1 MSNKAIELCDRI
13 RHDKSIS
20 LAVAWSFNQL
30 AYAIVYPFIPL
41 YLSNERGLPYT
52 VVSWIFPLMGFAVI
66 LAPIPCGWMT
76 DKFGRSFMM
85 LFGQLGRGIIF
96 FILAFMVFVNAP
108 FWLFVIFLMLNTA
121 VGVAFQVG
129 SDAYLVDISTEED
142 RPSYYGKIRIGFNLG
157 WAVGPMLGAF
167 FAKTP
172 FWLFFL
178 MTGLLCVAGTVYT
191 KVSCCTGTVEPAKRS
206 QKEKSQGSILPVIF
220 GNRNFMFYMLGTLF
234 LMCLA
239 SQLYST
245 LSIFS
250 TKIVGVSREA
260 LGSIYSLNGAMV
272 LLLQLPVVE
281 LLKKWKTPVKLQLV
295 AGTLLYAVGY
305 SLLGFSGGAVA
316 VACAVAIVTFGEI
329 AAQPALYTSIAAETC
344 QDNAGRMFSVYSLM
358 RGIGYSV
365 GPWFGAQLFD
375 NFSSSPIILWC
386 ALAGFAVASVIV
398 FIFTEKKSNTN
409 NNIQGVKQ

>member
-1 MSNKAIELCDRI
+1 MSSKAIELFDRI

-52 VVSWIFPLMGFAVI
+52 LVSWIFPLMGFAVI
-66 LAPIPCGWMT
+66 LAPVPCGWMT
-76 DKFGRSFMM
+76 DKLGRSFMM

-96 FILAFMVFVNAP
+96 FVLAFMVFVNAP

-121 VGVAFQVG
+121 VGVAFQIG
-129 SDAYLVDISTEED
+129 SDAYLADISSEEE

-172 FWLFFL
+172 FWLFFF
-178 MTGLLCVAGTVYT
+178 MTGLLCIAGTVYT
-191 KVSCCTGTVEPAKRS
+191 KVSCCNDIASPVKKI
-206 QKEKSQGSILPVIF
+206 QKEKSSASILPEIL
-220 GNRNFMFYMLGTLF
+220 GNRNFLLYMAGTLF

-250 TKIVGVSREA
+250 TTISGVSRKA

-272 LLLQLPVVE
+272 LLLQLPVVG
-281 LLKKWKTPVKLQLV
+281 LLKKWNTPVKLQLV
-295 AGTLLYAVGY
+295 AGTVLYAAGY
-305 SLLGFSGGAVA
+305 SLLGFSAGAVA
-316 VACAVAIVTFGEI
+316 VACAVAIVTLGEI
-329 AAQPALYTSIAAETC
+329 AAQPALYTSIAAETRP
-344 QDNAGRMFSVYSLM
+344 DNAGRMFSVYSLM

-375 NFSSSPIILWC
+375 NCKSPLILWGT
-386 ALAGFAVASVIV
+386 LAGFAVAAAVV
-398 FIFTEKKSNTN
+398 FIFTGKKSNT
-409 NNIQGVKQ
+409 VTE

>member
-1 MSNKAIELCDRI
+1 MSSKAIELFDRI

-52 VVSWIFPLMGFAVI
+52 LVSWIFPLMGFAVI
-66 LAPIPCGWMT
+66 LAPVPCGWMT
-76 DKFGRSFMM
+76 DKLGRSFMM

-121 VGVAFQVG
+121 VGVAFQIG
-129 SDAYLVDISTEED
+129 SDAYLADISSEEE

-172 FWLFFL
+172 FWLFFF
-178 MTGLLCVAGTVYT
+178 MTGLLCIAGTVYT
-191 KVSCCTGTVEPAKRS
+191 KVSCCNDIASPVKKI
-206 QKEKSQGSILPVIF
+206 QKEKSSASILPEIL
-220 GNRNFMFYMLGTLF
+220 GNRNFLLYMAGTLF

-250 TKIVGVSREA
+250 TTIAGVSRKA

-272 LLLQLPVVE
+272 LLLQLPVVG
-281 LLKKWKTPVKLQLV
+281 LLKKWNTPVKLQLV
-295 AGTLLYAVGY
+295 AGTVLYAAGY
-305 SLLGFSGGAVA
+305 SLLGFSAGAVA
-316 VACAVAIVTFGEI
+316 VACAVAIVTLGEI
-329 AAQPALYTSIAAETC
+329 AAQPALYTSIAAETRP
-344 QDNAGRMFSVYSLM
+344 DNAGRMFSVYSLM

-375 NFSSSPIILWC
+375 NCKSPLILWGT
-386 ALAGFAVASVIV
+386 LAGFAVAAAVV
-398 FIFTEKKSNTN
+398 FIFTGKKSNT
-409 NNIQGVKQ
+409 VTE

>member
-1 MSNKAIELCDRI
+1 MSSKAIELFDRI

-52 VVSWIFPLMGFAVI
+52 LVSWIFPLMGFAVI
-66 LAPIPCGWMT
+66 IAPVPCGWMT
-76 DKFGRSFMM
+76 DKLGRSFMM

-121 VGVAFQVG
+121 VGVAFQIG
-129 SDAYLVDISTEED
+129 SDAYLADISSEEE

-157 WAVGPMLGAF
+157 WGVGPMLGAF

-172 FWLFFL
+172 FWLFFF
-178 MTGLLCVAGTVYT
+178 MTGLLCIAGTVYT
-191 KVSCCTGTVEPAKRS
+191 KVSCCNDIASPVKKI
-206 QKEKSQGSILPVIF
+206 QKEKSSASILPEIL
-220 GNRNFMFYMLGTLF
+220 GNRNFLLYMAGTLF

-250 TKIVGVSREA
+250 TTIAGVSRKA

-272 LLLQLPVVE
+272 LLLQLPVVG
-281 LLKKWKTPVKLQLV
+281 LLKKWNTPVKLQLV
-295 AGTLLYAVGY
+295 AGTVLYAAGY
-305 SLLGFSGGAVA
+305 SLLGFSAGAVA
-316 VACAVAIVTFGEI
+316 VACAVAIVTLGEI
-329 AAQPALYTSIAAETC
+329 AAQPALYTSIAAETRP
-344 QDNAGRMFSVYSLM
+344 DNAGRMFSVYSLM

-375 NFSSSPIILWC
+375 NCKSPLILWGT
-386 ALAGFAVASVIV
+386 LAGFAVAAAVV
-398 FIFTEKKSNTN
+398 FIFTGKKSNT
-409 NNIQGVKQ
+409 VTE

>member
-1 MSNKAIELCDRI
+1 IELFDRI

-52 VVSWIFPLMGFAVI
+52 LVSWIFPLMGFAVI
-66 LAPIPCGWMT
+66 LAPVPCGWMT
-76 DKFGRSFMM
+76 DKLGRSFMM

-121 VGVAFQVG
+121 VGVAFQIG
-129 SDAYLVDISTEED
+129 SDAYLADISSEEE

-172 FWLFFL
+172 FWLFFF
-178 MTGLLCVAGTVYT
+178 MTGLLCIAGTVYT
-191 KVSCCTGTVEPAKRS
+191 KVSCCNDIASPVKKI
-206 QKEKSQGSILPVIF
+206 QKEKSSASILPEIL
-220 GNRNFMFYMLGTLF
+220 GNRNFLLYMAGTLF

-250 TKIVGVSREA
+250 TTIAGVSRKA

-272 LLLQLPVVE
+272 LLLQLPVVG
-281 LLKKWKTPVKLQLV
+281 LLKKWNTPVKLQLV
-295 AGTLLYAVGY
+295 AGTVLYAAGY
-305 SLLGFSGGAVA
+305 SLLGFSAGAVA
-316 VACAVAIVTFGEI
+316 VACAVAIVTLGEI
-329 AAQPALYTSIAAETC
+329 AAQPALYTSIAAETRP
-344 QDNAGRMFSVYSLM
+344 DNAGRMFSVYSLM

-375 NFSSSPIILWC
+375 NCKSPLILWGT
-386 ALAGFAVASVIV
+386 LAGFAVAAAVV
-398 FIFTEKKSNTN
+398 FIFTGKKSNT
-409 NNIQGVKQ
+409 VTE